1 MWPDSV
7 FACTALS
14 SHTVQQENA
23 QVNFNVLIFDENG
36 PDGLLWKIR
45 FRTAF
50 LQDSLS
56 RTERHASVDR
66 CTSLGLRVD
75 EKTALNEFQSL
86 LHAVETKP
94 SALPCRFEV
103 KAHAGITDREMN
115 RIQRFFQLPTHL
127 PPAALLPCIVQG
139 CLLHSHNR
147 H

>member
-50 LQDSLS
+50 LQDSLF
-56 RTERHASVDR
+56 RTERRSSVDR

-75 EKTALNEFQSL
+75 IRPELSA
-86 LHAVETKP
+86 AVL
-94 SALPCRFEV
+94 ADL
-103 KAHAGITDREMN
+103 AHAYCGSKSPRVHTPSGLSFD
-115 RIQRFFQLPTHL
+115 
-127 PPAALLPCIVQG
+127 CIR
-139 CLLHSHNR
+139 SA
-147 H
+147 

>member
-50 LQDSLS
+50 LQNSLF

-86 LHAVETKP
+86 LHPVQTKP
-94 SALPCRFEV
+94 STLPCRFEA
-103 KAHAGITDREMN
+103 KPQAGITDRPPN
-115 RIQRFFQLPTHL
+115 QIQRFLQCPTRL
-127 PPAALLPCIVQG
+127 PPA
-139 CLLHSHNR
+139 
-147 H
+147 